1 MIEKVVQDLEYRLQ
15 LQELKLQSLL
25 EITNNLHHNFSLEK
39 VTNTL
44 RYVLKDQLGFSKFV
58 VIYFD
63 EIWDVFLKVGYKGRF
78 DIDTAMETL
87 HRFKE
92 ITIIESS
99 PNELLDEFDVVVPVY
114 HEKEPI
120 AYLLLTGLERE
131 KLHLKETLT
140 NISFIQTIVNVVV
153 MAIQNRK
160 MMKME
165 IAQETIKKEL
175 ELASLLQ
182 KMLFP
187 SDLPSNV
194 RMDVSA
200 KYIQRHKVGGDYYD
214 FIPLEEDNYAL
225 CIADVSG
232 KGISAAM
239 LMSNFQASV
248 RTLFSYQRFELDFL
262 VKELNKT
269 VIRSSKGEKFITF
282 FVALYNAKTRELS
295 YVNAG
300 HNYPILTNGRK
311 YELLTEGTIGLGML
325 DDLPFIN
332 VGRKVLPNNTTL
344 VLYTDGVVEL
354 PDKDGEHFEIDRLVR
369 LVHNYYPLKMED
381 MNNLIFSKLEEW
393 HEGID
398 LSDDT
403 AIFSCRFF

>member
-1 MIEKVVQDLEYRLQ
+1 MIEKVVKDLEYRLQ

-39 VTNTL
+39 VTHTL

-160 MMKME
+160 MVKME

-332 VGRKVLPNNTTL
+332 VGCKVLPNNTTL

-354 PDKDGEHFEIDRLVR
+354 PNKEGEHFEIERLVR

-393 HEGID
+393 HEGSD
-398 LSDDT
+398 LADDT

>member
-1 MIEKVVQDLEYRLQ
+1 
-15 LQELKLQSLL
+15 
-25 EITNNLHHNFSLEK
+25 
-39 VTNTL
+39 
-44 RYVLKDQLGFSKFV
+44 
-58 VIYFD
+58 
-63 EIWDVFLKVGYKGRF
+63 
-78 DIDTAMETL
+78 
-87 HRFKE
+87 
-92 ITIIESS
+92 
-99 PNELLDEFDVVVPVY
+99 
-114 HEKEPI
+114 
-120 AYLLLTGLERE
+120 
-131 KLHLKETLT
+131 
-140 NISFIQTIVNVVV
+140 
-153 MAIQNRK
+153 
-160 MMKME
+160 
-165 IAQETIKKEL
+165 
-175 ELASLLQ
+175 
-182 KMLFP
+182 MLFP

-262 VKELNKT
+262 IKELNKT

-332 VGRKVLPNNTTL
+332 VGCKVLPNNTTL

-354 PDKDGEHFEIDRLVR
+354 PNKEGEHFEIERLVR

-393 HEGID
+393 HEGSD
-398 LSDDT
+398 LADDT